1 MSTEKMR
8 EEFEAAVALEAKEP
22 VLAVYLSRRGD
33 TYSTSTL
40 HFAWWAWKASR
51 AAIEVELPALR
62 SITMGRRENEHDS
75 GFNAGVELC
84 IDAIESLGLKVK
96 EA

>member
-1 MSTEKMR
+1 MSTEKMMK
-8 EEFEAAVALEAKEP
+8 EFIEAFVEQYGFGRMGASSNPDAAAM
-22 VLAVYLSRRGD
+22 LAC
-33 TYSTSTL
+33 
-40 HFAWWAWKASR
+40 AEWAWFKSR

-96 EA
+96 P